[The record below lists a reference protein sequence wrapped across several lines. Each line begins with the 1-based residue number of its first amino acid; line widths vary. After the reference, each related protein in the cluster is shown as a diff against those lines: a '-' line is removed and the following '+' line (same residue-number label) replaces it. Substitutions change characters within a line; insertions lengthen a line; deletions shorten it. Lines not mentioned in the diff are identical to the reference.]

1 NEILLRLKKNNG
13 IIMLDMVPD
22 HTSNEFARWV
32 NNGDS
37 VYYTIKKQYPGDK
50 QKLKEIMNKWE
61 IDNPKPTV
69 SISNIAD
76 HFDYVKMLIGIDYI
90 GIGGDYDGLD
100 YTITG
105 MEDVSCYPKLFR
117 ELVKRGWT
125 QSELKKIA
133 SENYLR
139 VFSDIEKRSK
149 LN

>member
-1 NEILLRLKKNNG
+1 MSLHDGLI
-13 IIMLDMVPD
+13 
-22 HTSNEFARWV
+22 A
-32 NNGDS
+32 GDS
-37 VYYTIKKQYPGDK
+37 VYYTTKKQYPGDK

-69 SISNIAD
+69 TISNIAD
-76 HFDYVKMLIGIDYI
+76 HFDYVKKLIGIDYI

-100 YTITG
+100 YTITE
-105 MEDVSCYPKLFR
+105 MEDVSCYPKLFL

-125 QSELKKIA
+125 QTELRKIA

-139 VFSDIEKRSK
+139 VFSDIEKKSK